1 MTDTYVPA
9 FVAAYVEHAAQDPAN
24 PLSWYARADEYR
36 DSGDV
41 DAWRRTIETA
51 LAMPHH
57 SPEQIWYRSW
67 ARLKLGDWAGWT
79 DYEARALHTT
89 DSSPRAT
96 VDDWVR
102 WTHGAWDGVEDL
114 TDKTILVLSEQGIGD
129 NIQMLRFLAPL
140 ADRAKSVIA
149 RVYPRLVPFV
159 QCNVGDR
166 VTVIIQ
172 GVDKP
177 FAFDRYVHIMSLPHL
192 IGELPPFVP
201 WRSPR
206 RRPRLV
212 TRSRPIRAGICWAG
226 NPEYGNDEQRSMP
239 AAELA
244 PLLALPSIEWH
255 SLQVGARAGDADRY
269 SSLLR
274 PWPPLM
280 TFGDTADL
288 ISELDVVV
296 AVDTAVAHLAG
307 CLGARTYL
315 LLPVSADS
323 RWGITDDRTPWYP
336 SLRIVRQSSPGD
348 WAGVVL
354 RLQDMLDPLLP
365 SRNGVIPTGDPEP
378 QRRVLLAT
386 H

>member
-9 FVAAYVEHAAQDPAN
+9 FVTAYVEQAAQDPAN
-24 PLSWYARADEYR
+24 PLSWYARANEYR
-36 DSGDV
+36 DNGDIE
-41 DAWRRTIETA
+41 AWHRTTEVA
-51 LAMPHH
+51 LAMPHDT
-57 SPEQIWYRSW
+57 PEQLWYRSW
-67 ARLKLGDWAGWT
+67 ARLKLGDWAGWA

-89 DSSPRAT
+89 DRSPHAT

-102 WTHGAWDGVEDL
+102 WTHRAWDGAEDL
-114 TDKTILVLSEQGIGD
+114 TDKTIFVLSEQGIGD
-129 NIQMLRFLAPL
+129 NIQMLRYLAPL

-149 RVYPRLVPFV
+149 RVYPRLVPLV
-159 QCNVGDR
+159 QCNVDGR
-166 VTVIIQ
+166 VSVVIQ

-177 FAFDRYVHIMSLPHL
+177 FTFDRYVHIMSLPHL
-192 IGELPPFVP
+192 IGALPPFVP

-206 RRPRLV
+206 RRPPLGA
-212 TRSRPIRAGICWAG
+212 RSHPLRAGICWAG

-239 AAELA
+239 AVELA
-244 PLLALPSIEWH
+244 PLLALPNIEWH

-269 SSLLR
+269 PSLLR

-288 ISELDVVV
+288 IAELDVVV

-307 CLGARTYL
+307 CLGVRTFL

-323 RWGITDDRTPWYP
+323 RWGFTEDRTPWYP
-336 SLRIVRQSSPGD
+336 STRIVRQSVPGD
-348 WAGVVL
+348 WADVVL
-354 RLQDMLDPLLP
+354 RLQSMLDQPLA
-365 SRNGVIPTGDPEP
+365 SRNGAIQADHEDF
-378 QRRVLLAT
+378 QSRVLSAA